1 MKFINQ
7 GKDNIKVRTGKR
19 FKSVWITVRKG
30 ETIDL
35 PESKG
40 KRYGFEKVSDSN
52 QKLPKVTEGKIGD
65 KKVETKQIE
74 SKKKD
79 KEADFYNELIK
90 IKGIAFK
97 TAEDIIYW
105 GIKEDLIEAIKL
117 KEHLPFRNDVA
128 KKLKRKYG

>member
-1 MKFINQ
+1 MNFVNK
-7 GKDNIKVRTGKR
+7 GKDVKVRTGMR

-30 ETIDL
+30 ETVDL

-40 KRYGFEKVSDSN
+40 KRYGLEKVTKRI
-52 QKLPKVTEGKIGD
+52 QKVTEGKIGD

-74 SKKKD
+74 TKKKD
-79 KEADFYNELIK
+79 SEFYRELIK
-90 IKGIAFK
+90 IKGIAYK

-105 GIKEDLIEAIKL
+105 GTKKDLIQAIKL

-128 KKLKRKYG
+128 KKLRRKYR